1 MENKIRLYSWVKHDV
16 NVAEAKLLSEI
27 LLWLRREWW
36 KSEGCSEGA
45 FRGNSEGDIQRW
57 VFVGKRS
64 KWVNSDGRI
73 LATHETN
80 SSNRTSD
87 LAIYIFPFPV
97 TYRRSSLLFQC
108 NRHSKQQTTEFQAKD
123 DIRAQS
129 RYEEGIA
136 WETLKKIKELSR
148 KVRDLEQVRDF

>member
-1 MENKIRLYSWVKHDV
+1 
-16 NVAEAKLLSEI
+16 
-27 LLWLRREWW
+27 
-36 KSEGCSEGA
+36 
-45 FRGNSEGDIQRW
+45 
-57 VFVGKRS
+57 VGKRS

-136 WETLKKIKELSR
+136 
-148 KVRDLEQVRDF
+148 